1 VLPSARNDSILM
13 KSVAVYCGANAG
25 ANEMYTQQAQEMGR
39 VLAERGMTLVY
50 GGGRVGLMGAV
61 ADSAL
66 AHGGKV
72 IGVIPDFLVAKEVE
86 HRGVTELHI
95 VKSMHERKLLMA
107 DLAEGFVAMPGG
119 YGTME
124 ELFEVLTWGQLGL
137 HKKPIGVLNVAG
149 YYDHLLRALDHMADE
164 DLLRRENRN
173 QLLSNPDPNGM
184 IEEMLAYQPLNLEK
198 WLTPRTT

>member
-1 VLPSARNDSILM
+1 M
-13 KSVAVYCGANAG
+13 KSVAVYCGASSG
-25 ANEMYTQQAQEMGR
+25 TNELFTQQAIAMGQA
-39 VLAERGMTLVY
+39 LAERGFTLVY

-61 ADSAL
+61 ADAVMQ
-66 AHGGKV
+66 HGGKV
-72 IGVIPDFLVAKEVE
+72 IGVIPDFLADKELA
-86 HRGVTELHI
+86 HTGLTELHL
-95 VKSMHERKLLMA
+95 VKTMHERKLMMA

-119 YGTME
+119 YGTLE

-164 DLLRRENRN
+164 GLLRRENRN
-173 QLLSNPDPNGM
+173 QLLSNPTPHGILD
-184 IEEMLAYQPLNLEK
+184 EMLAYQPVSLEK

>member
-1 VLPSARNDSILM
+1 M

-25 ANEMYTQQAQEMGR
+25 TDELYTQQAQEMGR

-119 YGTME
+119 YGTLE

-149 YYDHLLRALDHMADE
+149 YYDHLLRALDHMASE
-164 DLLRRENRN
+164 ELLRREHRQ
-173 QLLSNPDPNGM
+173 QLLSNPDPNGL
-184 IEEMLAYQPLNLEK
+184 IESMLAYQPLNLDK

>member
-1 VLPSARNDSILM
+1 M
-13 KSVAVYCGANAG
+13 KSVAVYCGASSG
-25 ANEMYTQQAQEMGR
+25 TNELFTLQAQAMGR
-39 VLAERGMTLVY
+39 ALAERGMTLVY

-66 AHGGKV
+66 AHGGNV
-72 IGVIPDFLVAKEVE
+72 IGVIPDFLVEKEVE

-119 YGTME
+119 YGTLE

-137 HKKPIGVLNVAG
+137 HRKPIGVLNVAG

-164 DLLRRENRN
+164 GLLRRENRN
-173 QLLSNPDPNGM
+173 QLLSNPDPSAM
-184 IEEMLAYQPLNLEK
+184 LDSMLAYQPLNLEK